1 MTDLRLR
8 DLDLKKVTMIGKLER
23 GGVSRRDPLGDE
35 DLARVGSGQN
45 SRSWFGLDLNPGPSL
60 PGISHLDEDR

>member
-8 DLDLKKVTMIGKLER
+8 DLDLKKVSMKGKLER
-23 GGVSRRDPLGDE
+23 GRADE

-45 SRSWFGLDLNPGPSL
+45 SRSWFGLDLKPGPSL
-60 PGISHLDEDR
+60 PGISHSDDERLQRWHH